1 MIESKYNP
9 FIVCFLHNCEEYL
22 FSRDG
27 HLLYPIP
34 FGNYKVAEYFDNEKT
49 RSFYKLLDDYIN
61 KYGLKI
67 IEEKLINAYEY
78 IHVYEYVFTFDKKYY
93 KVNTRTIDGSIH
105 GEIDNIPWID
115 HNLEDFEVHPKTITQ
130 TIYVSKND

>member
-1 MIESKYNP
+1 MK
-9 FIVCFLHNCEEYL
+9 
-22 FSRDG
+22 
-27 HLLYPIP
+27 
-34 FGNYKVAEYFDNEKT
+34 KT

-61 KYGLKI
+61 KHGLKI

-78 IHVYEYVFTFDKKYY
+78 IHVYEYVFIFDKKYY
-93 KVNTRTIDGSIH
+93 KVNTRTIDGSIY

-115 HNLEDFEVHPKTITQ
+115 HNLEDFEVYPKTITQ

>member
-1 MIESKYNP
+1 MNMEQI
-9 FIVCFLHNCEEYL
+9 
-22 FSRDG
+22 
-27 HLLYPIP
+27 LLIQH
-34 FGNYKVAEYFDNEKT
+34 
-49 RSFYKLLDDYIN
+49 
-61 KYGLKI
+61 GLKI

-115 HNLEDFEVHPKTITQ
+115 HNLEDFEVYPKTITQ

>member
-49 RSFYKLLDDYIN
+49 RSFYKLLDD
-61 KYGLKI
+61 
-67 IEEKLINAYEY
+67 
-78 IHVYEYVFTFDKKYY
+78 KKYY

-115 HNLEDFEVHPKTITQ
+115 HNLEDFEVYPKTITQ